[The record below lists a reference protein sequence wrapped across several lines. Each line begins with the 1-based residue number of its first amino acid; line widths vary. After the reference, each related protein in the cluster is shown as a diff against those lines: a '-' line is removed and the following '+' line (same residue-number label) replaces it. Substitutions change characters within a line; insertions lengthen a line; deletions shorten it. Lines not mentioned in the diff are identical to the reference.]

1 MEGSLLYVSRRMSSD
16 VEVRNIVE
24 TSLARNAQLGITGA
38 LVASRERFAQILEGP
53 RAAVDALMDSI
64 RRDRRHAGVEVLVY
78 DDIDRRRFADWTL
91 AYSGASVFV
100 DGLIGTLT
108 ERATPLPHRGD
119 VHRLIQAIG
128 ELARAR
134 IWRPG
139 KLGPP

>member
-16 VEVRNIVE
+16 AEVRNIVE
-24 TSLARNAQLGITGA
+24 TSLARNAQLGVTGA
-38 LVASRERFAQILEGP
+38 LVASRGRFAQILEGP

-119 VHRLIQAIG
+119 VRRLIQAIG

-134 IWRPG
+134 I
-139 KLGPP
+139 